1 LSQLKN
7 LKRLN
12 LYGATSITDQGLPHL
27 RGLRKLETL
36 NVSGSQVTE
45 AGIAELKDK
54 LRRVEVVNRE
64 TIEERIRKL
73 IEARKKGAPDGE

>member
-1 LSQLKN
+1 
-7 LKRLN
+7 
-12 LYGATSITDQGLPHL
+12 
-27 RGLRKLETL
+27 
-36 NVSGSQVTE
+36 VTE